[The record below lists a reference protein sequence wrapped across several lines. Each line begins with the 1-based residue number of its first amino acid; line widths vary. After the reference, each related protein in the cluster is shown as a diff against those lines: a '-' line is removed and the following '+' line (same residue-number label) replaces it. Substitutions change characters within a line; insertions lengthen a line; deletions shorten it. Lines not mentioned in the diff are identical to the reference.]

1 MKIYANPKTIKPQHF
16 ASLKERF
23 SAHEWIGDFDLALEA
38 EVMICNPSFVISAN
52 LDRMPKLQWIH
63 LLMSGYNT
71 IDLADLARRG
81 IALTNSKDVFHIQIA
96 EDVFTKILAIN
107 RDAFVLY
114 DQMKQRIWKPI
125 PDEREIYGSAVGI
138 VGAGSIASEIAKR
151 MQAFGAKVAGWR
163 RSPEPVVYFDQIY
176 TGAAGLDEMIVHSDY
191 VIVALPLSKETFHL
205 IDKRRLALMKPTAVL
220 INIARGE
227 IINQDDLIE
236 VLQNNQI
243 RAAGLDVVTPEPL
256 PETSP
261 LWNLSNVYLTPHNA
275 SSSVHMFPR
284 MIALI
289 EENIGRYERNEAL
302 LHIVVPFPMSAKK

>member
-16 ASLKERF
+16 ASLKARF

-38 EVMICNPSFVISAN
+38 EVMICNPSFVIPAN
-52 LDRMPKLQWIH
+52 LDLMPKLQWIH

-107 RDAFVLY
+107 RDAFALY
-114 DQMKQRIWKPI
+114 EQMKQRIWKQI
-125 PDEREIYGSAVGI
+125 PDEPEIYGSTVGI

-151 MQAFGAKVAGWR
+151 MQAFGAKVFGWR
-163 RSPEPVVYFDQIY
+163 RNPEPAVYFDSMF
-176 TGAAGLDEMIVHSDY
+176 TGSTGLDDLIRQSDY
-191 VIVALPLSKETFHL
+191 VIVALPLSKETYHL
-205 IDKRRLALMKPTAVL
+205 IEKRRLALMKPTAVL

-236 VLQNNQI
+236 VLQNKRI

-256 PETSP
+256 PESSP
-261 LWNLSNVYLTPHNA
+261 LWTLSNVYLTPHNA
-275 SSSVHMFPR
+275 SSSVQMFPR
-284 MIALI
+284 MLALI
-289 EENIGRYERNEAL
+289 EDNIHRYERNEAL
-302 LHIVVPFPMSAKK
+302 LHIVVPFPEKPKK